1 MTERGFSDRVPTD
14 PGAPSA
20 AVTVADLERDPYP
33 IYERLRHEAPVA
45 YVPAVGLWFVTRWHD
60 LVEAAED
67 PVRFPAALPGSPIDR
82 TCGGPTVLTVDGAEQ
97 DRRRAPMEKTLRPRE
112 VERVAPSIVEA
123 IAGELLDAMMS
134 SKGADLM
141 DAYCEPLAVLS
152 LARVIGLPAELDAST
167 LRRWFHDIAGGTSN
181 YEDDPEK
188 QRVADATAAEVD
200 EALRPRCTDLLDEP
214 DGTMLSNMLHAEE
227 GDLDARMRGFLPT
240 LKLALIGG
248 LQEPAHGLGSTIA
261 GLLADPDQLA
271 FVRADLGTQIRR
283 AVDEGLRWVS
293 PIGTQGRVAG
303 HGATLGDFT
312 IPVGQAVGLIVP
324 SANRDE
330 EIWGDAAD
338 VFDVRRT
345 RHAHA
350 AFGYG
355 PHFCVG
361 HQLARVQ
368 MRTGLRLLLER
379 FPALRLDPPRPP
391 LFSGWEYRGPAHLDV
406 LWS

>member
-1 MTERGFSDRVPTD
+1 MSERRTPGLSSVD
-14 PGAPSA
+14 PGAPVVG
-20 AVTVADLERDPYP
+20 VTVAELERDPYP
-33 IYERLRHEAPVA
+33 TYARLRREAPVA

-82 TCGGPTVLTVDGAEQ
+82 TCGGPTVLTVDGDEQ
-97 DRRRAPMEKTLRPRE
+97 DRLRAPMEETLRPRQIERTAPAIVDE
-112 VERVAPSIVEA
+112 VA
-123 IAGELLDAMMS
+123 AGLLDAMTHRS
-134 SKGADLM
+134 GADLM

-152 LARVIGLPAELDAST
+152 LARVIGLPEDLDAAT

-181 YEDDPEK
+181 YEGDAQK

-200 EALRPRCTDLLDEP
+200 ATLWPRCRQLLDEA
-214 DGTMLSNMLHAEE
+214 DGTMLSDMLHAEE
-227 GDLDARMRGFLPT
+227 GDLDVRMAGFMPT

-261 GLLADPDQLA
+261 GLLGDPDQLA
-271 FVRADLGTQIRR
+271 LVRADPAVQIRR
-283 AVDEGLRWVS
+283 AVDEGLRWMS

-303 HGATLGDFT
+303 HGATLAGFT
-312 IPVGQAVGLIVP
+312 IPRGQAVGLVVP

-330 EIWGDAAD
+330 EVWGETAD

-345 RHAHA
+345 RHANA
-350 AFGYG
+350 AFGFG

-379 FPALRLDPPRPP
+379 FPALRLDPAHPP
-391 LFSGWEYRGPAHLDV
+391 VFSGWEYRGPMHLHV